1 MCCCCDT
8 ENSRCR
14 YKAFFHKRRLPTR
27 PHQPRVH
34 HDHGASDDD
43 PLTARLAF
51 AFGNSQLGKYFFCFI
66 SCINSK
72 NVTSALLPA
81 GNRISSPCLLGS
93 QSARALF
100 EMKFR
105 ECVSKSTASKKQSDE
120 ETDEI
125 QQDTNCVSRRRGDD
139 LDASTCI

>member
-1 MCCCCDT
+1 MCCRCDT

-14 YKAFFHKRRLPTR
+14 YKTFFHKRRLPTR

-51 AFGNSQLGKYFFCFI
+51 AFGNSQSGKYFFGFI
-66 SCINSK
+66 SRINSK

-81 GNRISSPCLLGS
+81 GNRISSPYLLGTRC
-93 QSARALF
+93 ARALF
-100 EMKFR
+100 KMKCR
-105 ECVSKSTASKKQSDE
+105 ERVSKLTASKK
-120 ETDEI
+120 
-125 QQDTNCVSRRRGDD
+125 NNG
-139 LDASTCI
+139 